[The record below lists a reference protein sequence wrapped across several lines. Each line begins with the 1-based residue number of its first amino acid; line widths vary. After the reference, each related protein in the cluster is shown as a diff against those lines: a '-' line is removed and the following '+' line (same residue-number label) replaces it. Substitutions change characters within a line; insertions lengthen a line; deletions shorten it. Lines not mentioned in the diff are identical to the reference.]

1 MSRTSLARIK
11 VLYIAGAGRSGSTV
25 LGNLLGQLDGFFSCG
40 ELYNIYRTPPDQRY
54 CGCGKLL
61 SACEIWDAIL
71 RRALGEDYIPQT
83 AHALRLRNA
92 TARSRH
98 ALLWAAPFLRSRMV
112 QRSHEYLALTRQL
125 YRSIADVTGARV
137 IVDSSKVSSYGQL
150 LAQLPEVDLRL
161 IFLVRDARAVAY
173 SWQRKKPKP
182 SPQGQIHI
190 RPASP
195 LRAALSWVGHNLA
208 AELLVRSAGVPSLR
222 VQYEQFV
229 ASPGQAIKRIVRF
242 ANESSPLPEIGDGY
256 VFMKTHHTVEGNPDR
271 FRTGPLTLAL
281 DDEWRLKMR
290 PFDRALVT
298 LLTWPLLLRYGYRP

>member
-190 RPASP
+190 RLASP